1 MFGYLVEAITD
12 TAFAEYCQ
20 KHIFIPL
27 SMNETSWFLANLD
40 SSHVARPYQW
50 TSSEFKPYPHW
61 GFPVYPA
68 GQLRTSSMQLSRFL
82 SAFMQ
87 KGTLGDT
94 RILDSSTV
102 ALMTTAHYPKI
113 PLPWQISQGLIWYQ
127 VYSDDRLVWGHSGG
141 FGGALTVM
149 NYYEREKSGVI
160 VLTNCDQ
167 FQVAGGV
174 STIRS
179 ALFDYAATIPTGL
192 AESDEILLDG
202 YALRQNYPNPFNPST
217 TIEFALPKAGFVT
230 LKIYNLLGQ
239 EVATLVAEKLP
250 VGKHQRVWEAK
261 GLASGVYLYHLE
273 AGDPSTV
280 STSSSQ
286 ASSCRGFVQTKKLIL
301 LM

>member
-1 MFGYLVEAITD
+1 MWYCEA
-12 TAFAEYCQ
+12 
-20 KHIFIPL
+20 
-27 SMNETSWFLANLD
+27 
-40 SSHVARPYQW
+40 
-50 TSSEFKPYPHW
+50 
-61 GFPVYPA
+61 
-68 GQLRTSSMQLSRFL
+68 
-82 SAFMQ
+82 
-87 KGTLGDT
+87 
-94 RILDSSTV
+94 
-102 ALMTTAHYPKI
+102 
-113 PLPWQISQGLIWYQ
+113 
-127 VYSDDRLVWGHSGG
+127 
-141 FGGALTVM
+141 
-149 NYYEREKSGVI
+149 EKSGVI
-160 VLTNCDQ
+160 VLTNQ
-167 FQVAGGV
+167 FGAEGKVKIL
-174 STIRS
+174 T

-286 ASSCRGFVQTKKLIL
+286 ASSWRGFVQTKKLIL